1 MRRFGVS
8 ALLLGLFVMVAQG
21 RAADTPG
28 SEDHPLIT
36 RFPDSSITWYERQ
49 NFASYRIAV
58 GPVTGYR
65 KITEWLEVKG
75 ALTRINYTLKGE
87 RGLSEVYENYLQAVK
102 KAGFKILTQG
112 FDKNNSVQGKV
123 GQRGFLGVHYA
134 ANPTP
139 PGASHLLEGSASAG
153 GSGYFAA
160 HLERAGGSVY
170 VVLGTTQYKHDEI
183 VVLLDLIEQKAM
195 EENLVTVD
203 ATAMG
208 KDIDRYGKVA
218 LYGIYFDH
226 DKAVIKPESRPALQ
240 EIATLLTNRP
250 KLHVYVVGHT
260 DLKGS
265 LEYNL
270 NLSKDRAQAVVEA
283 LAREHG
289 IAKNRL
295 EAHGV
300 GSLAPVETNQAET
313 GRKKNRRV
321 ELVER
326 SLSDG

>member
-1 MRRFGVS
+1 MRRFGLS
-8 ALLLGLFVMVAQG
+8 AFLLSLFVMVAQG
-21 RAADTPG
+21 KAADMPG

-36 RFPDSSITWYERQ
+36 RFPGSSITWYERQ

-58 GPVTGYR
+58 GPVSGYR
-65 KITEWLEVKG
+65 KITEWQEVKG

-87 RGLSEVYENYLQAVK
+87 RGLAEVYENYLQAVK
-102 KAGFKILTQG
+102 KAGFKILADG
-112 FDKNNSVQGKV
+112 FDKNNSVQGKI
-123 GQRGFLGVHYA
+123 GQRGFLGVHYS

-160 HLERAGGSVY
+160 QLERAEGSVY
-170 VVLGTTQYKHDEI
+170 VILGTTQYKQDEI
-183 VVLLDLIEQKAM
+183 VVLLDIIEQKAM
-195 EENLVTVD
+195 EDNLVIVD
-203 ATAMG
+203 AAAMA
-208 KDIDRYGKVA
+208 KDIDKYGKVA

-226 DKAVIKPESRPALQ
+226 DKAAIKTESRPALQ
-240 EIATLLTNRP
+240 EIAALLTNRP

-270 NLSKDRAQAVVEA
+270 NLSKARAQAVVET
-283 LAREHG
+283 LTREHG
-289 IAKNRL
+289 IAKDRL

-313 GRKKNRRV
+313 GRRKNRRV

-326 SLSDG
+326 NLSDG